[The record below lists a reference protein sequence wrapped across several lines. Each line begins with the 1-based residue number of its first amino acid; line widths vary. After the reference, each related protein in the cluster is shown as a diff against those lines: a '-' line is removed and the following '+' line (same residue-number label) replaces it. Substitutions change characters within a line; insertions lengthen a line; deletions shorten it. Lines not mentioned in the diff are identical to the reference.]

1 MIERQLDR
9 RVRAAFLALAL
20 AVLAVPLTA
29 APADKVNINTAGAE
43 ELSLLP
49 RVGDVVARRIV
60 EFRQK
65 NGKFS
70 AVEDLMLVQGIG
82 ERTFELME
90 PYLALEGE
98 TTLKEKVRATRSD
111 DGG

>member
-1 MIERQLDR
+1 MIQQNLR
-9 RVRAAFLALAL
+9 RRALTLLVTLALVGLFPA
-20 AVLAVPLTA
+20 TA
-29 APADKVNINTAGAE
+29 AEKRVNINTADAE
-43 ELSLLP
+43 TLTLLP
-49 RVGDVVARRIV
+49 RVGSVVAKRIV
-60 EFRQK
+60 EFREA

-70 AVEDLMLVQGIG
+70 AIEDLMLVQGIG

-98 TTLKEKVRATRSD
+98 TTLREKVRVSSAD